1 MKKLFTV
8 IVMLMLGVGAFAQ
21 TNTQPTPKKE
31 SAVKFNEYNFN
42 FGEVAYGSDVSHV
55 FTFKNISN
63 TPVAVKNV
71 ATSCGCTTPS
81 YSKEPVMPKKSGQ
94 ITAKYDSTRPGP
106 FTKTLTVSLN
116 DEEII
121 LTISGTIKQMQNEQP
136 KGETK

>member
-8 IVMLMLGVGAFAQ
+8 IVMLMLGAGAYAQ
-21 TNTQPTPKKE
+21 TTPAPKKE
-31 SAVKFNEYNFN
+31 SAVKFNEYVFN

-55 FTFKNISN
+55 FTFKNVS
-63 TPVAVKNV
+63 TAPVAIKNV

-106 FTKTLTVSLN
+106 FTKTLTVSVN
-116 DEEII
+116 DEEIV
-121 LTISGTIKQMQNEQP
+121 LTITGTIKQMSNEQP
-136 KGETK
+136 KDGQAH